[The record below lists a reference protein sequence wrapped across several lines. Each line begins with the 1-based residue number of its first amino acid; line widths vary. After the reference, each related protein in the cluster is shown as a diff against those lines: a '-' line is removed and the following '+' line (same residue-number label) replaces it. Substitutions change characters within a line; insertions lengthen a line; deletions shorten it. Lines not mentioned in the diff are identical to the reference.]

1 MRIIIVDDHPIVR
14 SGLEKTISREA
25 DMEVVGVAA
34 STAEGIKAIITS
46 KPDLAIV
53 DLKMP
58 GGGGLEL
65 ISQCREKVPDCRY
78 IILTSYASYH
88 EIVEAFSNRV
98 EGYILKD
105 ALPEE
110 LVAAIRLVAGG
121 RRYYDPQV
129 MEYFLNGSGRESLE
143 KLTGREI
150 EILRCLAGGLNNK
163 DMAQKLF
170 ISENTVKKH
179 ISNILNKLELEDRT
193 QAALFAV
200 SHGLDKRYN
209 RAESG

>member
-1 MRIIIVDDHPIVR
+1 MRIVIVDDHPVVR
-14 SGLEKTISREA
+14 SGLEQTISREQ

-34 STAEGIKAIITS
+34 STDEGEAVIAATN
-46 KPDLAIV
+46 PDLAVV

-65 ISQCREKVPDCRY
+65 IFQCRKKVPGCRY

-88 EIVEAFSNRV
+88 ELSTAFSERV

-110 LVAAIRLVAGG
+110 LISAIKVVAGG
-121 RRYYDPQV
+121 RRYFDPQA
-129 MEYFLNGSGRESLE
+129 MDYFLNDAGQEPLS
-143 KLTGREI
+143 KLTSREI
-150 EILRCLAGGLNNK
+150 EILHCLAAGLNNK
-163 DMAQKLF
+163 EMAKTLY

-179 ISNILNKLELEDRT
+179 ISNLLNKLELEDRT

-200 SHGLDKRYN
+200 SHGLGKN
-209 RAESG
+209 LESTH